1 VDYKQINRKVV
12 AQFRAGG
19 EIPGMHR
26 ERLLLLTTTGRRTG
40 ESRTTPMMFV
50 RDDDRLVVIASN
62 DGAPRH
68 PDWFRNLEADPH
80 VTAEVGDDVGG
91 DAIEAVAQPATG
103 DERARLWHTVTSAY
117 PFFLEH
123 EERAGRTIPV
133 VVLTPA
139 ASASD
144 PR

>member
-1 VDYKQINRKVV
+1 MDYSQINKQVV

-26 ERLLLLTTTGRRTG
+26 ERLLLLTTNGRRTG
-40 ESRTTPMMFV
+40 ERRTTPMMFV
-50 RDDDRLVVIASN
+50 RDDDRLVVMASN

-80 VTAEVGDDVGG
+80 VTAEVGDEVGH
-91 DAIEAVAQPATG
+91 DAIQAIAEPATG
-103 DERARLWHTVTSAY
+103 DERERLWREVTAAY

-133 VVLTPA
+133 VVLTPTT
-139 ASASD
+139 SD
-144 PR
+144 GR